1 MSSQTSESSETF
13 GRRLAS
19 RMFGSDPDSAYRRRA
34 IWIAGRL
41 ARHAQGRRIRLLDI
55 GCGRAYYFPLYE
67 ALSIDAAGIEA
78 DPETQAIAQG
88 RYPQA
93 HISLG
98 DAGKLPHDDATID
111 SVIMSEVLEHLPDP
125 VQALR
130 EAARVLKP
138 GGQLLATVP
147 NANYPFFW
155 DPINWTL
162 ETLTGAHI
170 GSGVLAGIWANHLRL
185 YDEGTLSKQLHDAG
199 LRIVDVQRQT
209 RHSLPFIHNLVY
221 GFGKELAEKGFL
233 PDIRHDPRAKSG
245 ALSAAAISVIQA
257 VSNRID
263 LMNAESEPT
272 GTPTV
277 NLCVEATSPD
287 RSS

>member
-1 MSSQTSESSETF
+1 
-13 GRRLAS
+13 
-19 RMFGSDPDSAYRRRA
+19 MFGSDADTAYRRRA
-34 IWIAGRL
+34 IWIGGRL

-67 ALSIDAAGIEA
+67 ALGIDAAGIEA
-78 DPETQAIAQG
+78 DSDILCIART
-88 RYPQA
+88 RYPKA
-93 HISLG
+93 DISQG
-98 DAGKLPHDDATID
+98 NAGKLEHDDASID
-111 SVIMSEVLEHLPDP
+111 SVVMSEVLEHLSDP

-130 EAARVLKP
+130 EAVRVLKP

-162 ETLTGAHI
+162 ETLAGAHV

-185 YDEGTLSKQLHDAG
+185 YDEGILREQLTDVG
-199 LRIVDVQRQT
+199 LTIVDVQRQT

-221 GFGKELAEKGFL
+221 GVGKELAEKRVL
-233 PDIRHDPRAKSG
+233 PDIRHDPRAKGG
-245 ALSAAAISVIQA
+245 ALLSAAIRIIQTI
-257 VSNRID
+257 SNRID

-277 NLCVEATSPD
+277 NLCVEATRIDCSM
-287 RSS
+287 